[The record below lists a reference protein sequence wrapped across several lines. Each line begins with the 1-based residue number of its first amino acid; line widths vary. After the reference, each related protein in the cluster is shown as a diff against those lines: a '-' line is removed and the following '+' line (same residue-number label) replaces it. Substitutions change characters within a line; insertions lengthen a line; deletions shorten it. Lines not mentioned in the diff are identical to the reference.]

1 MKRNPALTL
10 GIILI
15 SFFCLACQT
24 DSGADQVSSP
34 VSPVAVKQ
42 GSFQVLPETST
53 ELAGNSL
60 QVMLARTFDE
70 KALGLMYY
78 ETLPENSGM
87 LFIYQAPRQMSFWMK
102 NTMIPL
108 DLIFFSPDLEIT
120 EWIENMEP
128 GFGKPE
134 YSLPR
139 YQSTMPAQYA
149 LELNAGMVKKLNL
162 KQGDKLDI
170 PITLLYSD

>member
-10 GIILI
+10 GILLI

-24 DSGADQVSSP
+24 DSGADPASP
-34 VSPVAVKQ
+34 VVAVKQ
-42 GSFQVLPETST
+42 GSFQVLPETSA
-53 ELAGNSL
+53 ELAGVSL
-60 QVMLARTFDE
+60 NIMLARTFDE

-78 ETLPENSGM
+78 DGLPETSGM
-87 LFIYQAPRQMSFWMK
+87 LFVYSSPRPMSFWMK

-108 DLIFFSPDLEIT
+108 DIIFFSPDLEIT

-134 YSLPR
+134 YALPR
-139 YQSTMPAQYA
+139 YKSAAPAQYA
-149 LELNAGMVKKLNL
+149 LELNAGMIKKLNL